1 MNGNQGAM
9 TKVTVTDAGG
19 GPPRSGAALASL
31 CAAVERTVE
40 AHRPS
45 GFAIREVVVRLE
57 EVASSPAPA
66 PEPVYVDVNDSGY
79 GHGI

>member
-1 MNGNQGAM
+1 MNGNEQVM
-9 TKVTVTDAGG
+9 TKVTVTDAAG
-19 GPPRSGAALASL
+19 GPPRDGAALASL

-45 GFAIREVVVRLE
+45 GFQIREVVVRLE
-57 EVASSPAPA
+57 AVASASV
-66 PEPVYVDVNDSGY
+66 PEPVYVDVYDSGY

>member
-1 MNGNQGAM
+1 MSANQAGM
-9 TKVTVTDAGG
+9 TKVTVTDTGG
-19 GPPRSGAALASL
+19 GPPRDGAALASL

-45 GFAIREVVVRLE
+45 GFMIREVVVRLE
-57 EVASSPAPA
+57 EVQSAAPS
-66 PEPVYVDVNDSGY
+66 PEPVYIDVYDSGY